1 MRRIVEGIVLRETET
16 KEADKILTVLTKS
29 EGKLTVIARGAR
41 RKNSRTA
48 AAAELL
54 AYSEMTLFQRGK
66 WSILDEASTIELFSG
81 VRQDIELLALG
92 SYFADLSELLSQED
106 VPAPEL
112 LSLLLNALYALGT
125 LRRDPEQVKAAFEL
139 RILTLSGFAP
149 LLDRRLRRAGAGGAH
164 AGRGAGRAALR
175 EMRPA
180 GAGGAFHAAVRG
192 VAAGHAPCGTLPTEK
207 ALCLFRFARRA
218 APHGRRG
225 GGLCGGP
232 AGAGLP
238 HPGFLQIP
246 AHPPGMNRRGAAFCG
261 AARPPRFGQ
270 TGRRNRTQEIK
281 KG

>member
-92 SYFADLSELLSQED
+92 SYFAELSELLSQED

-112 LSLLLNALYALGT
+112 LS
-125 LRRDPEQVKAAFEL
+125 PSWQPPVP
-139 RILTLSGFAP
+139 LSGLHWPVFSVFFFS
-149 LLDRRLRRAGAGGAH
+149 RR
-164 AGRGAGRAALR
+164 
-175 EMRPA
+175 
-180 GAGGAFHAAVRG
+180 F
-192 VAAGHAPCGTLPTEK
+192 
-207 ALCLFRFARRA
+207 
-218 APHGRRG
+218 
-225 GGLCGGP
+225 
-232 AGAGLP
+232 
-238 HPGFLQIP
+238 
-246 AHPPGMNRRGAAFCG
+246 PP
-261 AARPPRFGQ
+261 
-270 TGRRNRTQEIK
+270 EISVSFT
-281 KG
+281 

>member
-92 SYFADLSELLSQED
+92 SYFAELSELLSQED

-149 LLDRRLRRAGAGGAH
+149 LLDRCAVCGAPEPEAPMLDVVQGVLHCEKCALPEREGLSMPLCAASLQAMRHAVHCPPKKLYAFSVSPGALRRMGDAAEAF
-164 AGRGAGRAALR
+164 AAAQLERGFRTLDFYKSLR
-175 EMRPA
+175 I
-180 GAGGAFHAAVRG
+180 
-192 VAAGHAPCGTLPTEK
+192 
-207 ALCLFRFARRA
+207 RR
-218 APHGRRG
+218 
-225 GGLCGGP
+225 
-232 AGAGLP
+232 
-238 HPGFLQIP
+238 
-246 AHPPGMNRRGAAFCG
+246 
-261 AARPPRFGQ
+261 
-270 TGRRNRTQEIK
+270 E
-281 KG
+281 

>member
-92 SYFADLSELLSQED
+92 SYFAELSELLSQED
-106 VPAPEL
+106 VPTPEL

-149 LLDRRLRRAGAGGAH
+149 LL
-164 AGRGAGRAALR
+164 GRC
-175 EMRPA
+175 
-180 GAGGAFHAAVRG
+180 AV
-192 VAAGHAPCGTLPTEK
+192 
-207 ALCLFRFARRA
+207 
-218 APHGRRG
+218 
-225 GGLCGGP
+225 
-232 AGAGLP
+232 
-238 HPGFLQIP
+238 
-246 AHPPGMNRRGAAFCG
+246 CG
-261 AARPPRFGQ
+261 AAEPEAPMLDVVQGVLHCGKCALPEREGLSMPLCAASLQAMRHAVHCPPKKLYAFSLSPGAL
-270 TGRRNRTQEIK
+270 RRMGDAAEAFAAAQLERGFRTLDFYKSLRIRRE
-281 KG
+281 